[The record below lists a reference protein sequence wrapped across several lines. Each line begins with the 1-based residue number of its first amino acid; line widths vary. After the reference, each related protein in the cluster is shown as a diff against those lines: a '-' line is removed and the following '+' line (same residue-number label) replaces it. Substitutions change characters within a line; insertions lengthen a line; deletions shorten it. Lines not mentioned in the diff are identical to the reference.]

1 MTDGG
6 GTVRDHLTSLAK
18 KGKASAIADL
28 AAHPLPRVWAHLWR
42 HFREL
47 STWRGGGG
55 MGPSPLTL
63 ADVSAYEARFGVTF
77 LAGELDLLKRLDYA
91 SLATD

>member
-1 MTDGG
+1 MKDDGR
-6 GTVRDHLTSLAK
+6 TTREHLMAAGKGNAK
-18 KGKASAIADL
+18 ARALLS
-28 AAHPLPRVWAHLWR
+28 AHPIPRCLAHVWR

-47 STWRGGGG
+47 SAWRGGGG

-63 ADVSAYEARFGVTF
+63 SDVAAYEDRFGVRF

-91 SLATD
+91 TLATD